1 MMQQNDLQGKQSRPS
16 GENRA
21 TCWDAYISGHV
32 KDAPTLEAQG
42 GDYVCKSQI
51 ATVWVPEVNSVNI
64 WEKIAMYMLS
74 RRNGRQWLFVG
85 RFPCF
90 KGCTNSHLG

>member
-21 TCWDAYISGHV
+21 TCWDAYISGHAGHV

-51 ATVWVPEVNSVNI
+51 ATV
-64 WEKIAMYMLS
+64 
-74 RRNGRQWLFVG
+74 
-85 RFPCF
+85 
-90 KGCTNSHLG
+90 

>member
-42 GDYVCKSQI
+42 GEYVCKSQI
-51 ATVWVPEVNSVNI
+51 ATVYRRLTQSI
-64 WEKIAMYMLS
+64 SEKKLLCTCCQEGMGD
-74 RRNGRQWLFVG
+74 NGFLWADFHALRVA
-85 RFPCF
+85 
-90 KGCTNSHLG
+90 